1 MTELI
6 TSTLSAALT
15 AVVTFFLTR
24 KKYLAEIKKADTE
37 VDSSEIDNVD
47 KAIKIWRQLS
57 EDIKER
63 LTQDIEELRLE
74 NIRTREKLNILMR
87 ENITLRTQ
95 MTNLEKALNA
105 AKAEN
110 EKLQQIVESLGK

>member
-6 TSTLSAALT
+6 TSSITALISVAA
-15 AVVTFFLTR
+15 TFFLTR
-24 KKYLAEIKKADTE
+24 RKYLSEVRKTDSE

-63 LTQDIEELRLE
+63 LTADIEELRLE
-74 NIRTREKLNILMR
+74 NIRTREKLNILIR
-87 ENITLRTQ
+87 ENHALRTQ
-95 MTNLEKALNA
+95 MTNLEKELGL
-105 AKAEN
+105 AKIEN
-110 EKLQQIVESLGK
+110 EKLHRLLKQ

>member
-6 TSTLSAALT
+6 TSSITALLSAVA
-15 AVVTFFLTR
+15 TFILTR
-24 KKYLAEIKKADTE
+24 KKYIAEIKKADTE

-63 LTQDIEELRLE
+63 LTQDIEELRME
-74 NIRTREKLNILMR
+74 NIRTREKLNILIR
-87 ENITLRTQ
+87 ENHALRSQ
-95 MTNLEKALNA
+95 MTNLEKELNLT
-105 AKAEN
+105 KLEN
-110 EKLQQIVESLGK
+110 EKLHQIVESLNR